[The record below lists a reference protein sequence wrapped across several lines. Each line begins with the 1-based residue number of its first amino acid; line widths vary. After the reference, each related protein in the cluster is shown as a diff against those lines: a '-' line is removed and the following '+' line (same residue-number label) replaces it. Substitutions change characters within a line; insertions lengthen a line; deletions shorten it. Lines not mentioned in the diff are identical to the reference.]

1 MSTYTVSL
9 EPASEDDLSLFAQWW
24 NNCKIAD
31 GCRKEVDPLPAE
43 DNIERFRIWCHEESD
58 SGFGYAIRNQEGLC
72 VGCISAWGIA
82 DPERDATLSI
92 MVGPYYQGHGYGSQ
106 ALTIALH
113 RVLNFPE
120 DKLIWD
126 VGHQSYTHK
135 ILTGRRDGFDKM
147 RKYGGMSGFPKRKE
161 SDCDAFDTGHSS
173 TSISAGL
180 GYVAAR
186 DLQKQDY
193 TVVSV
198 IGDGA
203 LTGGMAYEA
212 LNNAARLEKKF
223 YHRFK

>member
-9 EPASEDDLSLFAQWW
+9 EPASEDDLALFAQWW

-31 GCRKEVDPLPAE
+31 GCRKEVDPLPME

-113 RVLNFPE
+113 RLHDMRVATITVRVAAHNLRARHMFAE
-120 DKLIWD
+120 RGFREIDRMQHAIE
-126 VGHQSYTHK
+126 
-135 ILTGRRDGFDKM
+135 RDGKPLDIIVM
-147 RKYGGMSGFPKRKE
+147 RASAE
-161 SDCDAFDTGHSS
+161 DAVKT
-173 TSISAGL
+173 L
-180 GYVAAR
+180 W
-186 DLQKQDY
+186 QDNPY
-193 TVVSV
+193 DDSV
-198 IGDGA
+198 QLIPRRNIFRV
-203 LTGGMAYEA
+203 E
-212 LNNAARLEKKF
+212 
-223 YHRFK
+223 